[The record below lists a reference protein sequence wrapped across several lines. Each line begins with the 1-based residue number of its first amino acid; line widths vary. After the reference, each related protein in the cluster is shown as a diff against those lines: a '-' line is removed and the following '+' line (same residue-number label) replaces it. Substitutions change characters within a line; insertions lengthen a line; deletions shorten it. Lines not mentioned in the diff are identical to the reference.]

1 MKISDLSQVLKR
13 AEMVTSSDPGARRLT
28 EVAAAV
34 ESVVSEVPDAGDDV
48 NRQLHKLAWIICQR
62 SGGCLCDDHEAL
74 KPDCRKAN
82 SCMLDRP

>member
-1 MKISDLSQVLKR
+1 MRVSGLSQVLKH
-13 AEMVTSSDPGARRLT
+13 AEAVAAGDPGTQRLS
-28 EVAAAV
+28 EVASAV

-48 NRQLHKLAWIICQR
+48 SRQLHKLAWIICQR